1 MQPSITAGALANK
14 SASAQ
19 PALPHSR
26 SDAPANQFFGGLLAG
41 PVVPTLLKL
50 AAPTVV
56 VLVVQTFV
64 SVIETYFV
72 GFLGKDALAG
82 VALVFPV
89 LMLMTMMSNG
99 ALGGGAASAVA
110 RALGSGRQRD
120 ADALVLHAV
129 VLAALFGLAFTL
141 GVLGGGRVLYSAL
154 GGSGDA
160 IEAALQYS
168 RFVFGGAVL
177 IWVVNLLTATLRGAG
192 EVRIAAL
199 VIFAGA
205 FIVVPLS
212 PALIFG
218 LGPVPQLGIAGAG
231 AAVIFYYVLAGVALM
246 AYMRSRHSPI
256 KLVWAPLEWRLL
268 KDILGV
274 GGISAIGTLQI
285 NITVAL
291 ATAFVGPFGIDAL
304 AGYGMASRLDYVL
317 IPLLFAL
324 GTAAVT
330 MVGANI
336 GARQIA
342 RARRIAWTAGL
353 LGAAVTETI
362 GILAALFPHVW
373 IGIFSSDPNVIAA
386 GSSYLRVV
394 APFYGFVGLGMLLY
408 FAGQGAGH
416 VTWPVLAGTLRLII
430 VAAGG
435 WLAIRV
441 YHGDLS
447 SLFVAVAAASVTFG
461 AVTALAMWLQ
471 SWGGK

>member
-1 MQPSITAGALANK
+1 MQPSITSEALAND
-14 SASAQ
+14 SALPRSAQ
-19 PALPHSR
+19 PDERPG
-26 SDAPANQFFGGLLAG
+26 APVSQVFGGLLAG
-41 PVVPTLLKL
+41 PIIPALLKL

-110 RALGSGRQRD
+110 RALGSGRRQD

-129 VLAALFGLAFTL
+129 VLAMLFGLAFTF
-141 GVLGGGRVLYSAL
+141 GVLGGGRMLYRLL

-177 IWVVNLLTATLRGAG
+177 IWVVNLLTASLRGAG
-192 EVRIAAL
+192 EVRIPAL

-212 PALIFG
+212 PTLIFG

-231 AAVIFYYVLAGVALM
+231 AAVIIYYVLAGVALV

-256 KLVWAPLEWRLL
+256 RLVWAPLEWRLF

-285 NITVAL
+285 NLTVAVVTGL
-291 ATAFVGPFGIDAL
+291 VGPFGIDAL
-304 AGYGMASRLDYVL
+304 AGYGMASRLDYLL

-324 GTAAVT
+324 GTAALT

-336 GARQIA
+336 GARQVA
-342 RARRIAWTAGL
+342 RARRIAWTAAL
-353 LGAAVTETI
+353 LAAAVTETI
-362 GILAALFPHVW
+362 GVLAALFPHVW
-373 IGIFSSDPNVIAA
+373 IGIFSSDPNVVEA

-408 FAGQGAGH
+408 FAGQGARH
-416 VTWPVLAGTLRLII
+416 VTWPVLAGTLRLTI
-430 VAAGG
+430 AAVGG
-435 WLAIRV
+435 WLAIKV
-441 YHGDLS
+441 YHADLS
-447 SLFVAVAAASVTFG
+447 WLFAVVAAASVTFG
-461 AVTALAMWLQ
+461 AVTALAMRLQ

>member
-1 MQPSITAGALANK
+1 MQPSITPGTLANE

-19 PALPHSR
+19 PALPDAR
-26 SDAPANQFFGGLLAG
+26 SDAPVNQVFGGLLAG
-41 PVVPTLLKL
+41 PIVPTLLNL

-110 RALGSGRQRD
+110 RALGSGRRQD
-120 ADALVLHAV
+120 ADALVVHAM

-192 EVRIAAL
+192 EVRIPAL

-231 AAVIFYYVLAGVALM
+231 AAVIFYYVLAGVALA
-246 AYMRSRHSPI
+246 AY
-256 KLVWAPLEWRLL
+256 
-268 KDILGV
+268 
-274 GGISAIGTLQI
+274 T
-285 NITVAL
+285 
-291 ATAFVGPFGIDAL
+291 L
-304 AGYGMASRLDYVL
+304 AGYGLASRLDYVL

-353 LGAAVTETI
+353 LGAAVTEPI
-362 GILAALFPHVW
+362 GVLAALFPHLW
-373 IGIFSSDPNVIAA
+373 IGIFSSDLNVIAA

-435 WLAIRV
+435 WLAIKV
-441 YHGDLS
+441 YQGDLS

-461 AVTALAMWLQ
+461 AVTALAMRLQ
-471 SWGGK
+471 SWGGKGR

>member
-1 MQPSITAGALANK
+1 
-14 SASAQ
+14 
-19 PALPHSR
+19 
-26 SDAPANQFFGGLLAG
+26 
-41 PVVPTLLKL
+41 
-50 AAPTVV
+50 
-56 VLVVQTFV
+56 
-64 SVIETYFV
+64 
-72 GFLGKDALAG
+72 
-82 VALVFPV
+82 
-89 LMLMTMMSNG
+89 
-99 ALGGGAASAVA
+99 
-110 RALGSGRQRD
+110 
-120 ADALVLHAV
+120 
-129 VLAALFGLAFTL
+129 
-141 GVLGGGRVLYSAL
+141 
-154 GGSGDA
+154 
-160 IEAALQYS
+160 
-168 RFVFGGAVL
+168 
-177 IWVVNLLTATLRGAG
+177 
-192 EVRIAAL
+192 
-199 VIFAGA
+199 
-205 FIVVPLS
+205 
-212 PALIFG
+212 
-218 LGPVPQLGIAGAG
+218 
-231 AAVIFYYVLAGVALM
+231 
-246 AYMRSRHSPI
+246 MRSRHSPI

-441 YHGDLS
+441 YQGDLS
-447 SLFVAVAAASVTFG
+447 SLFVTVAAASVTFG

>member
-1 MQPSITAGALANK
+1 
-14 SASAQ
+14 
-19 PALPHSR
+19 
-26 SDAPANQFFGGLLAG
+26 
-41 PVVPTLLKL
+41 
-50 AAPTVV
+50 
-56 VLVVQTFV
+56 LV
-64 SVIETYFV
+64 ETYFV

-110 RALGSGRQRD
+110 RALGSGRRRD
-120 ADALVLHAV
+120 ADALVLHAA
-129 VLAALFGLAFTL
+129 VLAMLFGLAFTL
-141 GVLGGGRVLYSAL
+141 GVLGGGHMLYRLL

-177 IWVVNLLTATLRGAG
+177 IWVVNLLAASLRGAG
-192 EVRIAAL
+192 EVRIPAL

-218 LGPVPQLGIAGAG
+218 FGPVPQLGIAGAG
-231 AAVIFYYVLAGVALM
+231 AAVIFYYVLAGATLV

-256 KLVWAPLEWRLL
+256 KLVSAPLEWRLF

-285 NITVAL
+285 NITVAVVTGL
-291 ATAFVGPFGIDAL
+291 VGPFGIDAL
-304 AGYGMASRLDYVL
+304 AGYGMASRFDYVL

-336 GARQIA
+336 GARQVA
-342 RARRIAWTAGL
+342 RARRIAWTAAL
-353 LGAAVTETI
+353 LAAAVTETI
-362 GILAALFPHVW
+362 GVLAALFPQVW
-373 IGIFSSDPNVIAA
+373 IGIFSSDPNVVAA

-408 FAGQGAGH
+408 FAGQGARY
-416 VTWPVLAGTLRLII
+416 VTWPVLAGTLRLTI
-430 VAAGG
+430 AAVGG
-435 WLAIRV
+435 WLAIKV
-441 YHGDLS
+441 YRADLS
-447 SLFVAVAAASVTFG
+447 SLFAVVALSSVVFG
-461 AVTALAMWLQ
+461 SVTALAMRLQ
-471 SWGGK
+471 SWGGKQATAETLRK

>member
-1 MQPSITAGALANK
+1 MQPSITSEALANE
-14 SASAQ
+14 SASPRLAQ
-19 PALPHSR
+19 PDTRAS
-26 SDAPANQFFGGLLAG
+26 APASQLFGGLIAG
-41 PVVPTLLKL
+41 PIIPALLKL

-64 SVIETYFV
+64 SVAETFFV

-82 VALVFPV
+82 VALVFPL

-110 RALGSGRQRD
+110 RALGSGRRQD
-120 ADALVLHAV
+120 ADALVFHAV
-129 VLAALFGLAFTL
+129 VLAMLFGLVFTL
-141 GVLGGGRVLYSAL
+141 GVLGGGRVLYRLL

-177 IWVVNLLTATLRGAG
+177 IWAVNLLAASLRGAG
-192 EVRIAAL
+192 EVRVPAL
-199 VIFAGA
+199 IIFAGA

-218 LGPVPQLGIAGAG
+218 AGPLPRLGIAGAG
-231 AAVIFYYVLAGVALM
+231 AAVITYYVLAGVALV
-246 AYMRSRHSPI
+246 AYLRSRHSPI
-256 KLVWAPLEWRLL
+256 KLVRARLEWRLF

-274 GGISAIGTLQI
+274 GGISAIGTLQV
-285 NITVAL
+285 NITVAVVTGL
-291 ATAFVGPFGIDAL
+291 VGPFGTDAL

-324 GTAAVT
+324 GTAALT

-336 GARQIA
+336 GARQVA
-342 RARRIAWTAGL
+342 RARRIAWTAAL
-353 LGAAVTETI
+353 LGAAITETI
-362 GILAALFPHVW
+362 GVLAALFPHMW
-373 IGIFSSDPNVIAA
+373 IGIFSSDPNVVAA

-394 APFYGFVGLGMLLY
+394 APFYGFIGLGMLLY
-408 FAGQGAGH
+408 FSGQGARH
-416 VTWPVLAGTLRLII
+416 VTWPVLAGTLRLTI
-430 VAAGG
+430 AAIGG
-435 WLAIRV
+435 WLAIKV
-441 YHGDLS
+441 YHADLLSLFAVVALS
-447 SLFVAVAAASVTFG
+447 SVAFG
-461 AVTALAMWLQ
+461 TVTALAMRLQ

>member
-1 MQPSITAGALANK
+1 MQIERRGLEMREGMDRRDSTMSSSATAIAGEPA
-14 SASAQ
+14 SASS
-19 PALPHSR
+19 ALPQAR
-26 SDAPANQFFGGLLAG
+26 SDAPVRNILGGLLAG
-41 PVVPTLLKL
+41 PIVPTLLKL

-110 RALGSGRQRD
+110 RALGSGRRQD
-120 ADALVLHAV
+120 ANALVLHAV
-129 VLAALFGLAFTL
+129 MLALLFGLAFTI
-141 GVLGGGRVLYSAL
+141 GVIGGGRALYRAL
-154 GGSGDA
+154 GGSGEA

-168 RFVFGGAVL
+168 SFVFGGAVL
-177 IWVVNLLTATLRGAG
+177 IWVVNLLTASLRGAG
-192 EVRIAAL
+192 DVRTPAL

-205 FIVVPLS
+205 VIVVPLS

-218 LGPVPQLGIAGAG
+218 LGPIPRLGIAGAG
-231 AAVIFYYVLAGVALM
+231 AAVIVYYVLASVALI
-246 AYMRSRHSPI
+246 AYMRSSRSPVR
-256 KLVWAPLEWRLL
+256 LGWARPQWRLF

-285 NITVAL
+285 NITVAV
-291 ATAFVGPFGIDAL
+291 ATALVGPFGTDAL
-304 AGYGMASRLDYVL
+304 AGYGMASRLDYLL
-317 IPLLFAL
+317 IPLLFSL
-324 GTAAVT
+324 GTAATT

-336 GARQIA
+336 GASQ
-342 RARRIAWTAGL
+342 IAWTAAL
-353 LGAAVTETI
+353 LGAVVTETI

-373 IGIFSSDPNVIAA
+373 IGIFSSDPNVVAA

-408 FAGQGAGH
+408 FAGQGARH
-416 VTWPVLAGTLRLII
+416 VSWPVLAGTLRL
-430 VAAGG
+430 
-435 WLAIRV
+435 
-441 YHGDLS
+441 
-447 SLFVAVAAASVTFG
+447 T
-461 AVTALAMWLQ
+461 
-471 SWGGK
+471 

>member
-1 MQPSITAGALANK
+1 MQSSAASTAI
-14 SASAQ
+14 ASEPAS
-19 PALPHSR
+19 PLALPQAR
-26 SDAPANQFFGGLLAG
+26 PDAPVGHVLGGLIAG
-41 PVVPTLLKL
+41 PIIPTLLKL

-56 VLVVQTFV
+56 VLLVQTFV

-110 RALGSGRQRD
+110 RALGSGRRRD
-120 ADALVLHAV
+120 AEALVLHAAM
-129 VLAALFGLAFTL
+129 LAMLFGLAFTI
-141 GVLGGGRVLYSAL
+141 GVLGGGRALYRVL
-154 GGSGDA
+154 GGSGEA

-168 RFVFGGAVL
+168 SFVFGGAVL
-177 IWVVNLLTATLRGAG
+177 IWVVNLLTASLRGAG
-192 EVRIAAL
+192 DVRTPAL
-199 VIFAGA
+199 VIFGGA
-205 FIVVPLS
+205 LIVVPLS

-218 LGPVPQLGIAGAG
+218 FGPIPRLGIAGAG
-231 AAVIFYYVLAGVALM
+231 AAVIVYYVLASVALV
-246 AYMRSRHSPI
+246 AYMRSRYSPI
-256 KLVWAPLEWRLL
+256 RLVWARAEWRLF

-274 GGISAIGTLQI
+274 GAISAIGTLQI
-285 NITVAL
+285 NITVAVV
-291 ATAFVGPFGIDAL
+291 TALVGPFGTDAL
-304 AGYGMASRLDYVL
+304 AGYGMASRLDYL
-317 IPLLFAL
+317 MIPLLFSL
-324 GTAAVT
+324 GTAATT

-336 GARQIA
+336 GARQVA
-342 RARRIAWTAGL
+342 RARRIAWTAAL

-373 IGIFSSDPNVIAA
+373 IGIFSSDPNVVAA